1 MSNEETRGLTARVPL
16 AALFASVA
24 LMPVAIWVSL
34 IGGAAGGLAFTT
46 ILFFD
51 FVLRGTGRKLL
62 KQEIYLMNVAIS
74 MAAYSVFFMQFVSRV
89 YFSNSPE
96 ARAFGVTEYLP
107 SWWVPRNP
115 LIREQIIRSFLHPEW
130 VTPIA
135 VSIVTSVV
143 LETLMFLPLGFLTYQ
158 LYVEIERLP
167 FPLSMVNVE
176 LASTLGEREPRK
188 LRALVIGF
196 IAAFA
201 YALLAYTPY
210 IVGAAMGG
218 AGRIPTFIPI
228 PYADW
233 TSVAENLGLHG
244 ALIGLSTDIF
254 ALFSGFIVPAHY
266 IVTMFLGSIA
276 IWVVGNTILLKN
288 YRWMVPEWTPGL
300 NIASTWQW
308 TYFHVWSSVLLGLT
322 FASAITQILDV
333 RKALSSVFSALK
345 VAKGPVSAQTP
356 PLGRLLAMYFV
367 GAIAW
372 VVLLAWLLP
381 GMPMAPIVFLV
392 AIWPLLYTLV
402 DAGAVAAAG
411 YGIGGVPVRE
421 IVLISTANAAGIPV
435 RSELGVGMW
444 LAPMPGGAYMSG
456 TGWCTHFFVS
466 KQLGIPLRDAVLT
479 VLAVG
484 IPLSLIMSFV
494 HVSIIWMMGP
504 IPSQNYP
511 WAMISWPMSVI
522 QQCIVIARGTT
533 LQSALLNPGSTPLL
547 EAALALGVALQF
559 AAKAARLPFS
569 LLIATVGA
577 STLPPFATTMLIG
590 LLLYRIL
597 LRLTKG
603 KIDEMKYALY
613 AGAVVGYG
621 VCLSLLVAI
630 AIMLR
635 TPWLLPY

>member
-1 MSNEETRGLTARVPL
+1 MNSEEARGLTARVPL

-51 FVLRGTGRKLL
+51 FVLRGTGRRLS

-74 MAAYSVFFMQFVSRV
+74 MAAYSVFFMQFVFRV
-89 YFSNSPE
+89 YFSNSSE

-107 SWWVPRNP
+107 SWWVPRSS
-115 LIREQIIRSFLHPEW
+115 LIREQIIRSFFHPEW

-135 VSIVTSVV
+135 ASIVTSVV
-143 LETLMFLPLGFLTYQ
+143 LESLMFLPLGYLTYQ

-167 FPLSMVNVE
+167 FPLAMVSVE
-176 LASTLGEREPRK
+176 LASTLGERETRK

-196 IAAFA
+196 IVAFV

-210 IVGAAMGG
+210 IVGAAVGG

-233 TSVAENLGLHG
+233 TSAAESLGLHG

-254 ALFSGFIVPAHY
+254 ALLSGFIVPARY
-266 IVTMFLGSIA
+266 IVTMFLGSVA
-276 IWVVGNTILLKN
+276 VWVVGNAVLLKN

-322 FASAITQILDV
+322 FASAIAQILGV
-333 RKALSSVFSALK
+333 RKALSSVFAAFKAARPS
-345 VAKGPVSAQTP
+345 GAQAP
-356 PLGRLLAMYFV
+356 PLSRLLAAYFA
-367 GAIAW
+367 GAIVW
-372 VVLLAWLLP
+372 VALLAWLLP
-381 GMPMAPIVFLV
+381 GMPMAPIAFLV
-392 AIWPLLYTLV
+392 VVWSLLYTLV

-411 YGIGGVPVRE
+411 YGIGGVPIRE
-421 IVLISTANAAGIPV
+421 IVLISAANATGIPV

-444 LAPMPGGAYMSG
+444 LAPMPSGTYMSG

-466 KQLGIPLRDAVLT
+466 KQLGIPLKDAVLT
-479 VLAVG
+479 VLAIG
-484 IPLSLIMSFV
+484 IPLSLMMSFI

-511 WAMISWPMSVI
+511 WAMISWPISAI
-522 QQCIVIARGTT
+522 QQCIIIARGTT
-533 LQSALLNPGSTPLL
+533 LQSALLNPGSVPLL
-547 EAALALGVALQF
+547 EASLVLGLALQF
-559 AAKAARLPFS
+559 AANAARIPFS

-577 STLPPFATTMLIG
+577 STLPPFATTMIIG
-590 LLLYRIL
+590 LLLYKIL
-597 LRLTKG
+597 QKVTKG
-603 KIDEMKYALY
+603 RIEEMKYALY
-613 AGAVVGYG
+613 AGAIVGYG